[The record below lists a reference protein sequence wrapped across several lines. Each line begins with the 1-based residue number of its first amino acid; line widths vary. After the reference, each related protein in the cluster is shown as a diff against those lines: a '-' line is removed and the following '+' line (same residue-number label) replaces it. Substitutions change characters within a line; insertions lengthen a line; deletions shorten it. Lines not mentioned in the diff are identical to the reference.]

1 MYWQRKLERSGDS
14 MTLNNTYKLLL
25 PYQGLL
31 GSLLLKLSGGEVSGL
46 GANGG
51 SWRIIDY
58 ISQVQIV
65 VNGSVV
71 IKSLTGYEL
80 QAAAFFDQGVIP
92 PGDWRNYASNT
103 QFEDCLLNFGRW
115 FKDQNCGLDLSKYS
129 SVELWITNTAT
140 ASEFSDLAVTVDAFY
155 LMDAPAAQ
163 FPYYMNTQE
172 WAVWTTVQ
180 DEWKYWNLPTE
191 FPIRRILLNAI
202 HAVDANNIATGAMAD
217 LMDEIKF
224 FLDTGNV
231 TVFDQ
236 SLDYIIRENLLEQGK
251 HVVTGGWPYINN
263 SKGIR
268 MDVGSVLFAAG
279 IMGTQAGTIATVD
292 PTIDSARS
300 DFTQVGYSYLADH
313 PMGLVTFGM
322 APFETGLIQ
331 CNIDDDVASY
341 LDPNARK
348 TVQLNVH
355 TRNSSSAA
363 SGRNAI
369 ILDRLYPAGK

>member
-1 MYWQRKLERSGDS
+1 MYWQRKLERSGVS

-31 GSLLLKLSGGEVSGL
+31 GSLLLKFSGDEVSGL

-51 SWRIIDY
+51 SWRLIDY
-58 ISQVQIV
+58 LSQVQVV
-65 VNGSVV
+65 VNGSIV
-71 IKSLTGYEL
+71 IKSYTGYEL
-80 QAAAFFDQGVIP
+80 MGLTWFDQGVLP
-92 PGDWRNYASNT
+92 DGDWRNYASNT
-103 QFEDCLLNFGRW
+103 QFQDCLINFGRF
-115 FKDQNCGLDLSKYS
+115 FKDTICGLDLSKYS

-140 ASEFSDLAVTVDAFY
+140 SSQFTDYSVSVDAFY
-155 LMDAPAAQ
+155 LMDAPAGQ
-163 FPYYMNTQE
+163 FPNYMNTQE

-180 DEWKYWNLPTE
+180 DQWMYWNLPTE
-191 FPIRRILLNAI
+191 YPIRRIALNAI
-202 HAVDANNIATGAMAD
+202 HAVDANNIATGAMVD

-224 FLDTGNV
+224 MLDTGNA

-236 SLDYIIRENLLEQGK
+236 SLDFIIRENLLEYGK
-251 HVVTGGWPYINN
+251 LVVTGGWPYINN

-268 MDVGSVLFAAG
+268 MDVGRTVFASG

-313 PMGLVTFGM
+313 PMGLVVYGL
-322 APFETGLIQ
+322 APFETAII
-331 CNIDDDVASY
+331 NTHINNDISTF

-363 SGRNAI
+363 GGRDAI
-369 ILDRLYPAGK
+369 VLDRLFPAGK

>member
-1 MYWQRKLERSGDS
+1 MYWQRKLERSGDP

-31 GSLLLKLSGGEVSGL
+31 GSMYLRISGDEITAL
-46 GANGG
+46 GSNGG
-51 SWRIIDY
+51 SWRILDY
-58 ISQVQIV
+58 ISSVQIV

-80 QAAAFFDQGVIP
+80 QACAFYDQGVVP
-92 PGDWRNYASNT
+92 PSKWRNYASNT
-103 QFEDCLLNFGRW
+103 QFESFLLNFGRW
-115 FKDQNCGLDLSKYS
+115 LKDSNCGLDLSKYS

-140 ASEFSDLAVTVDAFY
+140 GSQFTSLAVTVEDLY
-155 LMDAPAAQ
+155 LMDAPSAQ

-191 FPIRRILLNAI
+191 YPIRRILLNAI

-224 FLDTGNV
+224 LLDTGNT
-231 TVFDQ
+231 TVIDA
-236 SLDYIIRENLLEQGK
+236 SLEYVMHENFLEQGK
-251 HVVTGGWPYINN
+251 MPITGGWPYINN
-263 SKGIR
+263 GKGIR
-268 MDVGSVLFAAG
+268 LDVGETLFAAG

-313 PMGLVTFGM
+313 PMGLVTFGL
-322 APFETGLIQ
+322 APFETAVITTNQ
-331 CNIDDDVASY
+331 DEDVSSF

-348 TVQLNVH
+348 TVQLNIH

-369 ILDRLYPAGK
+369 VLDRLYPAGK